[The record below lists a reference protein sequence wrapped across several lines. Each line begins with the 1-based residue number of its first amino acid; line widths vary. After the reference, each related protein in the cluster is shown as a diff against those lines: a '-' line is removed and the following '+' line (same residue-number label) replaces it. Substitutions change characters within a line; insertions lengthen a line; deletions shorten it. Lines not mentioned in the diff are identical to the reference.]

1 MIFNPNQEKIITL
14 IYSGSYTIPW
24 WYKITSKNTVTWSLK
39 IDKSLN
45 KTIQEVVRR
54 LGYTSKAELTRD
66 ALREFIIRRK
76 LYNLLDGEPT
86 ITFQTEYDPNEA
98 IIRLVNLFKPIS
110 KNDIQSEI
118 KIAREEAEK
127 ELL

>member
-1 MIFNPNQEKIITL
+1 M
-14 IYSGSYTIPW
+14 
-24 WYKITSKNTVTWSLK
+24 K

-86 ITFQTEYDPNEA
+86 IAFQSEYNPDEA
-98 IIRLVNLFKPIS
+98 IHKLINLFKPLS

-118 KIAREEAEK
+118 KIAREEVEK